1 MKKIYFSL
9 LFLIITAVI
18 CLSQFLPVTKTV
30 EANSAAK
37 PGDFVPGELLVKF
50 KSEAGRENPG
60 ALHAQM
66 RATVKKEFP
75 ELGWQLVQLPDNVST
90 GEGLEQYSNFA
101 GIESAQ
107 PNYIYRVALA
117 PNDFWF
123 GNGGMYGMQKISA
136 PAAWETTTGD
146 SNIVVAVIDTGI
158 RYTHEDL
165 APNMWQNPGEI
176 DANGVDDD
184 GNGYVDDYYGY
195 DFNNNNGN
203 PIDEYGHGTH
213 CAGTI
218 GAVGNNTMGVVG
230 VNWNVRIMSLKIH
243 NAQGVATSADVI
255 EAFNYAR
262 MMKNRGVNIRV
273 TNNSYGGCSESCG
286 YDQATKDAID
296 AAGQAG
302 ILNVFAAGNNN
313 SNNETTP
320 FYPSSYNSPSI
331 LAVAAS
337 DANDNRAGFSNYGAL
352 GVDLAAPGHQI
363 VSTFKN
369 SDSNY
374 AYANGT
380 SMAAPH
386 VAGAAALLLAAN
398 PNLSVASLKATLM
411 NTVNVLPQLN
421 GVVKTGGRL
430 NLAQAIAQQT
440 LCTFSA
446 SPNGG
451 LNFPTAGGN
460 GSISVTTQQGCGY
473 TGLPSANW
481 ITANPDEGSGSVF
494 FTVSPNTTGVS
505 RQATLNIA
513 GQTFTI
519 TQSTLTPTAAK
530 ADIKGRV
537 LTETGRGAAN
547 VWLELSG
554 GNLIETVR
562 VKTNSFGYFRFGE
575 IGTGQSYV
583 VTAESKRYSF
593 EPAMQTVNLSGDIEG
608 LNFLARQR

>member
-1 MKKIYFSL
+1 
-9 LFLIITAVI
+9 
-18 CLSQFLPVTKTV
+18 
-30 EANSAAK
+30 
-37 PGDFVPGELLVKF
+37 
-50 KSEAGRENPG
+50 
-60 ALHAQM
+60 
-66 RATVKKEFP
+66 
-75 ELGWQLVQLPDNVST
+75 
-90 GEGLEQYSNFA
+90 
-101 GIESAQ
+101 
-107 PNYIYRVALA
+107 VALA

-136 PAAWETTTGD
+136 PTAWDTTTGD
-146 SNIVVAVIDTGI
+146 PNIVVAVIDTGI

-176 DANGVDDD
+176 AANGVDDD

-218 GAVGNNTMGVVG
+218 GAAGNNTMGVVG

-255 EAFNYAR
+255 EAFGYAR

-320 FYPSSYNSPSI
+320 FYPASYNSPSI
-331 LAVAAS
+331 LAVSAS
-337 DANDNRAGFSNYGAL
+337 DANDNRAGFSNYGAM

-374 AYANGT
+374 AFANGT

-440 LCTFSA
+440 VCTFSA

-451 LNFPTAGGN
+451 LNFPLAGGN
-460 GSISVTTQQGCGY
+460 GSISVATQQSCGY
-473 TGLPSANW
+473 TGFPSANW
-481 ITANPDEGSGSVF
+481 ITANPDEGNGSVF
-494 FTVSPNTTGVS
+494 FTVSPNTTGS
-505 RQATLNIA
+505 ARQATLNIA

-519 TQSTLTPTAAK
+519 TQSALTPTAAK
-530 ADIKGRV
+530 AEIKGRV

-547 VWLELSG
+547 VWLEISG
-554 GNLIETVR
+554 GNLTAPVR
-562 VKTNSFGYFRFGE
+562 VKTNSFGYYRFSE
-575 IGTGQSYV
+575 IGVGEMYV
-583 VTAESKRYSF
+583 VSAESKRYSF
-593 EPAMQTVNLSGDIEG
+593 EPATQTINLSGNVEG
-608 LNFLARQR
+608 IDFLARQR